1 MTEQTTYPVNAT
13 VGQDGEVSVQ
23 HSEPVTG
30 SPQAIIYLHANFTEV
45 GPQDADKT
53 LAERLD
59 EAYRNDHLEPQE
71 REFLEL
77 AQEHFSRLDDE

>member
-1 MTEQTTYPVNAT
+1 MTEQITHVSKGT
-13 VGQDGEVSVQ
+13 VEPNKQVLIQHREV
-23 HSEPVTG
+23 VTG
-30 SPQAIIYLHANFTEV
+30 SPQAIIYLHADFREV
-45 GPQDADKT
+45 APRRGGKT

-77 AQEHFSRLDDE
+77 AKEHFSRLDDE